1 MTKMKSTLKKIFLF
15 ILITNYINGQKFIS
29 KEEALELVLE
39 NNFGI
44 KVSKNTT
51 EIVKNNSSI
60 LNSGY
65 LPSLSIS
72 SGGNYTG
79 SDTEIAFPGQ
89 FDDQGNPLPNRVFE
103 DQEAQRFNAGLNLNY
118 TLFDGLGRRYTY
130 KRLKEE
136 YALSELQLRET
147 IEFTTLQLFEVYFNI
162 AQLTESQKISQET
175 LDISKDRLR
184 RAEVAFIHGQGNKL
198 SVLNA
203 QVDVTNDSIS
213 LIQVNQ
219 QLGNTK
225 RDLNLLMNQPINQDF
240 DVGLDVSFVNSL
252 QIESW
257 LKTAE
262 QFNIELLKQKSNS
275 QINAYDIKI
284 NQSGYLPTVGLIGS
298 YGWNLNKSPATAF
311 FPGTNNTTYSLGVGA
326 SLSWNIFDGGRTLT
340 RVKNAKLSFNNQE
353 LIQQETKMSFE
364 RNLENALQNSINT
377 KEIFEIQ
384 NKQVET
390 ATYNF
395 ERSEEQY
402 KLGSITAI
410 EFRQAQINLANA
422 QNQRT
427 IAKYRAKLSEL
438 QLIQITGQLLNVD
451 L

>member
-15 ILITNYINGQKFIS
+15 ILITNYINGQKIIS

-89 FDDQGNPLPNRVFE
+89 FDDQGNPIPNRVFE
-103 DQEAQRFNAGLNLNY
+103 DQETQRFNAGLNLNY

-257 LKTAE
+257 LETAE

>member
-1 MTKMKSTLKKIFLF
+1 MTKMKSTLKKLFLF

-89 FDDQGNPLPNRVFE
+89 FDDQGNPIPNRVFE
-103 DQEAQRFNAGLNLNY
+103 DQETQRFNAGLNLNY

-175 LDISKDRLR
+175 LGISKDRLR

-240 DVGLDVSFVNSL
+240 DVGLDVSFINSL

-257 LKTAE
+257 LETAE

>member
-89 FDDQGNPLPNRVFE
+89 FDDQGNPIPNRVFE
-103 DQEAQRFNAGLNLNY
+103 DQETQRFNAGLNLNY

-257 LKTAE
+257 LETAE

-384 NKQVET
+384 NKLVET

>member
-60 LNSGY
+60 LNLGY

-103 DQEAQRFNAGLNLNY
+103 DQETQRFNAGLNLNY

-175 LDISKDRLR
+175 LGISKDRLR

-240 DVGLDVSFVNSL
+240 DVGLDVSFINSL

-257 LKTAE
+257 LETAE

-311 FPGTNNTTYSLGVGA
+311 FPGTNNTSYSLGVGA

-364 RNLENALQNSINT
+364 RDLENALQNSINT

>member
-89 FDDQGNPLPNRVFE
+89 FDDQGNPIPNRVFE
-103 DQEAQRFNAGLNLNY
+103 DQETQRFNAGLNLNY

-175 LDISKDRLR
+175 LDISKERLR

-203 QVDVTNDSIS
+203 QVDVTNDSIN

-225 RDLNLLMNQPINQDF
+225 RDLNLLMNQPINQEF

-257 LKTAE
+257 LETAE

-364 RNLENALQNSINT
+364 RDLENALQNSINT

>member
-1 MTKMKSTLKKIFLF
+1 M
-15 ILITNYINGQKFIS
+15 
-29 KEEALELVLE
+29 
-39 NNFGI
+39 
-44 KVSKNTT
+44 
-51 EIVKNNSSI
+51 
-60 LNSGY
+60 
-65 LPSLSIS
+65 
-72 SGGNYTG
+72 
-79 SDTEIAFPGQ
+79 
-89 FDDQGNPLPNRVFE
+89 
-103 DQEAQRFNAGLNLNY
+103 
-118 TLFDGLGRRYTY
+118 
-130 KRLKEE
+130 
-136 YALSELQLRET
+136 
-147 IEFTTLQLFEVYFNI
+147 
-162 AQLTESQKISQET
+162 
-175 LDISKDRLR
+175 
-184 RAEVAFIHGQGNKL
+184 
-198 SVLNA
+198 
-203 QVDVTNDSIS
+203 
-213 LIQVNQ
+213 
-219 QLGNTK
+219 
-225 RDLNLLMNQPINQDF
+225 
-240 DVGLDVSFVNSL
+240 
-252 QIESW
+252 
-257 LKTAE
+257 
-262 QFNIELLKQKSNS
+262 
-275 QINAYDIKI
+275 
-284 NQSGYLPTVGLIGS
+284 GLIGS

-364 RNLENALQNSINT
+364 RDLENAIQNSINT

-410 EFRQAQINLANA
+410 EFRQAQINLADA

>member
-1 MTKMKSTLKKIFLF
+1 MTNMKSTLKIFLF
-15 ILITNYINGQKFIS
+15 ILITNYINGQKIIS
-29 KEEALELVLE
+29 KEEALEFVLE

-162 AQLTESQKISQET
+162 AQLTESQEISQET
-175 LDISKDRLR
+175 LDISKDRLK

-203 QVDVTNDSIS
+203 QVDVTNDSIN

-257 LKTAE
+257 LETAE

-364 RNLENALQNSINT
+364 RDLENALQNSINT

>member
-1 MTKMKSTLKKIFLF
+1 MKFLF
-15 ILITNYINGQKFIS
+15 NTMSLCILILNFINAQKLIT

-44 KVSKNTT
+44 QVSKNTT
-51 EIVKNNSSI
+51 EILKNNSSI

-65 LPSLSIS
+65 LPSVAIS
-72 SGGNYTG
+72 SGGNYIG
-79 SDTEIAFPGQ
+79 SDTEIAFPEQ
-89 FDDQGNPLPNRVFE
+89 FDDQGNPIPNRVFE
-103 DQEAQRFNAGLNLNY
+103 DQETQRYNAGVNLNY

-162 AQLTESQKISQET
+162 AQLIESRKIFQET
-175 LDISKDRLR
+175 LNISKERQK
-184 RAEVAFIHGQGNKL
+184 RAQIAFIHGQGNKL
-198 SVLNA
+198 AVLNA

-219 QLGNTK
+219 QIHNTK

-240 DVGLDVSFVNSL
+240 DVGLDVSFINSI
-252 QIESW
+252 QVESW
-257 LKTAE
+257 IETAD
-262 QFNIELLKQKSNS
+262 QNNIELLKQERNS

-298 YGWNLNKSPATAF
+298 YGWNLNKSPVTAF
-311 FPGTNNTTYSLGVGA
+311 FPGINNTTYSLGLGA
-326 SLSWNIFDGGRTLT
+326 SLSWNLFDGGRTLT
-340 RVKNAKLSFNNQE
+340 QVKNAKLTFENQE
-353 LIQQETKMSFE
+353 LIEQEARLSFE
-364 RNLENALQNSINT
+364 RDLENALQNFRNT

-384 NKQVET
+384 KKQVET

-395 ERSEEQY
+395 ERSEVQY

-410 EFRQAQINLANA
+410 EFRQAQINLSNA
-422 QNQRT
+422 RNQRAV
-427 IAKYRAKLSEL
+427 AKYRAKLSEL

>member
-103 DQEAQRFNAGLNLNY
+103 DQETQRFNAGLNLNY

-175 LDISKDRLR
+175 LDISKERLR

-240 DVGLDVSFVNSL
+240 DVGLDVSFINSL

-257 LKTAE
+257 LETAE

-311 FPGTNNTTYSLGVGA
+311 FPGTNNTTYSLGIGA

>member
-1 MTKMKSTLKKIFLF
+1 MTKMKSTLKKLFLF

-89 FDDQGNPLPNRVFE
+89 FDDQGNPIPNRVFE
-103 DQEAQRFNAGLNLNY
+103 DQETQRFNAGLNLNY

-240 DVGLDVSFVNSL
+240 DVGLDVSFINSL

-257 LKTAE
+257 LETAE

-353 LIQQETKMSFE
+353 LIQQETRMTFE